1 MSFFFF
7 KYWFNFNYGHRLN
20 GWVMLDQF
28 KSITSNTASLI
39 ATGTHLQSISSMAR
53 GFSLSLSLSQI
64 KCLTANKFHLQW
76 FLNQVWL
83 GAACSSRK
91 HIKSSFCCT
100 CPILPNWW
108 ARFIPN
114 KGKELSTK
122 SIHFEFFT
130 HYNFLMFFKIFFFFF
145 FSSQRS

>member
-1 MSFFFF
+1 
-7 KYWFNFNYGHRLN
+7 
-20 GWVMLDQF
+20 MLDQF

-53 GFSLSLSLSQI
+53 GFSLSLSLSLSQI

-83 GAACSSRK
+83 GAAWSSRK

-100 CPILPNWW
+100 CPVLPNWW

-122 SIHFEFFT
+122 PIHFEFFT

-145 FSSQRS
+145 SVHRGAKNFG